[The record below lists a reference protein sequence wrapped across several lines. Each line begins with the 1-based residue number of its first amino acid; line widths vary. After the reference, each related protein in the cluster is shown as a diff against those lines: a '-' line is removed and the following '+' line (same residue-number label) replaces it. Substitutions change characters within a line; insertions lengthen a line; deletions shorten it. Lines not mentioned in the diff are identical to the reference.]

1 MDPQQELFTAI
12 LTALKEQGYDVYD
25 GFMPPENTTRDD
37 TTQECA
43 AQDDPLYPFVY
54 LADSHQVDAENKS
67 AIFGDVYQTIHV
79 WHDSPK
85 RRGTVSNMLGNI
97 KALCRSIRVTDNFSW
112 YVRSMDQ
119 RILTDTTTKVP
130 LLHGLLDVGFKFSGR

>member
-1 MDPQQELFTAI
+1 MDPQQELFTAL

-25 GFMPPENTTRDD
+25 GFMPPDD
-37 TTQECA
+37 T
-43 AQDDPLYPFVY
+43 LYPFVY
-54 LADSHQVDAENKS
+54 LADSHQVDDENKS
-67 AIFGDVYQTIHV
+67 AIFGNVYQTIHV

-130 LLHGLLDVGFKFSGR
+130 LLHGLLDVRFKFSGR

>member
-1 MDPQQELFTAI
+1 MDPQQELFTA
-12 LTALKEQGYDVYD
+12 LLAALKGQGYDVYD
-25 GFMPPENTTRDD
+25 GFMPPDD
-37 TTQECA
+37 T
-43 AQDDPLYPFVY
+43 PYPFVY

-85 RRGTVSNMLGNI
+85 RRGTVSGMLGNI
-97 KALCRSIRVTDNFSW
+97 KALCRSISATDNFSW
-112 YVRSMDQ
+112 SVRSMDQ

>member
-1 MDPQQELFTAI
+1 MDPQQELFTA
-12 LTALKEQGYDVYD
+12 LLAALKGQGYDVYD
-25 GFMPPENTTRDD
+25 GFMPPDD
-37 TTQECA
+37 T
-43 AQDDPLYPFVY
+43 LYPFVY
-54 LADSHQVDAENKS
+54 LADSHQVDDENKS
-67 AIFGDVYQTIHV
+67 AIFGNVYQTIHV

-112 YVRSMDQ
+112 SVRSMDQ

>member
-1 MDPQQELFTAI
+1 MDPQQELFTA
-12 LTALKEQGYDVYD
+12 LLAALKGQGYDVYD
-25 GFMPPENTTRDD
+25 GFMPPDD
-37 TTQECA
+37 T
-43 AQDDPLYPFVY
+43 PYPFVY

-85 RRGTVSNMLGNI
+85 RRRTVSGMRGNI

-112 YVRSMDQ
+112 SVRSMDQ

>member
-1 MDPQQELFTAI
+1 MDPQQELFTAL

-25 GFMPPENTTRDD
+25 GFMPPDD
-37 TTQECA
+37 T
-43 AQDDPLYPFVY
+43 PYPFVY

-85 RRGTVSNMLGNI
+85 RRGTVSGMLGNI
-97 KALCRSIRVTDNFSW
+97 KALCRSIRATDNFAWS
-112 YVRSMDQ
+112 VRSVDQ
-119 RILTDTTTKVP
+119 RILTDTTTKTP